1 MKNWEKIERG
11 ENIHI
16 EMYSSGNDPDI
27 WLCLQSTIFAC
38 L

>member
-27 WLCLQSTIFAC
+27 
-38 L
+38 